1 MALVW
6 FSWQRGTIVR
16 FHHNLLGAALVTQCW
31 WMWKPARLQTADL
44 LPHKFLATIVWE
56 GWQREQD
63 DRLVCGKVV
72 AFLPENVTSWVSTG
86 HTWVLIDRWGKVLSH
101 REASPEKVSL
111 SKTEST
117 MTSPLRAAGTLQ
129 ALTYL
134 ERYFLGDTGFLFSS
148 LPSLFSIIETD
159 FLHIIWLWFP
169 LLQLHPIPSNLHSFC
184 LLENR
189 YHSSGITIRKW
200 KQTGIG
206 KKTKGRKRS
215 KESAQEIY
223 RHRNT
228 DICTQEFHK
237 NTKL

>member
-1 MALVW
+1 M
-6 FSWQRGTIVR
+6 
-16 FHHNLLGAALVTQCW
+16 GAALVTQCW
-31 WMWKPARLQTADL
+31 WVWKPARLQTADL
-44 LPHKFLATIVWE
+44 LPHKFLTTIVWE
-56 GWQREQD
+56 GLQREQD

-101 REASPEKVSL
+101 REVSPGKVSL

-129 ALTYL
+129 ALTYPC
-134 ERYFLGDTGFLFSS
+134 FLGDTGFLFSS

-159 FLHIIWLWFP
+159 FLHINWLWFP

-184 LLENR
+184 LLENK

-206 KKTKGRKRS
+206 KKQREEKGPK
-215 KESAQEIY
+215 KKLKKHIDTETQTFA
-223 RHRNT
+223 HRNF
-228 DICTQEFHK
+228 IKIQNCK
-237 NTKL
+237 S